1 MNNYPLVTILI
12 PTYNQGKYI
21 KRAIE
26 SALKQDYENIE
37 IIVSDDASSDN
48 TETVI
53 QKYLNINNFY
63 YYKNSLRLGRVK
75 NYYNLLYNLAKGDWV
90 VNLDGDDFFTDYGF
104 ISKCINIINNHKDK
118 QICFLQAGHTISFEN
133 NDLNVI
139 KVPEIK
145 NKYEIIDGKD
155 YLKNFIKINHFSH
168 LATFY
173 NRSKAIETGF
183 YLNDILST
191 DIESIL
197 KLALT
202 GKVVLIKET
211 VGVWVQHNENISSK
225 SGLNKLI
232 ENLQWID
239 NIYKYLIDKTGEKKN
254 WDKWKKDNYKIQ
266 LTGIFFKEAKQTKN
280 ISDKIELLKYFWE
293 NYRFLYFYPVFIK
306 KTIES
311 FLK

>member
-37 IIVSDDASSDN
+37 IIVSDDASNDN

-53 QKYLNINNFY
+53 QKYLNINNLY
-63 YYKNSLRLGRVK
+63 YHRNSVRLGRVK
-75 NYYNLLYNLAKGDWV
+75 NYYNILYNLAKGDWV
-90 VNLDGDDFFTDYGF
+90 VNLDGDDFFTDCSF
-104 ISKCINIINNHKDK
+104 ISKCINIIINHKDK
-118 QICFLQAGHTISFEN
+118 PICFLQAGHTISFEN